1 MQVNVGFD
9 EYEFVYPVV
18 PKQPLDNKLVTIFL
32 FSIIF
37 VCHTISQAFAVF
49 FSLF

>member
-1 MQVNVGFD
+1 MQVNMGFG

-18 PKQPLDNKLVTIFL
+18 PEQPLDNKLVTIFI

-37 VCHTISQAFAVF
+37 VCHTISQAFAAF
-49 FSLF
+49 FLFF